1 MSAAVDLI
9 ADFGVD
15 TSNVSIGAVYGR
27 LSVGKGFFERSAV
40 AGWCGH
46 VSDLDVRPFIC
57 RWP

>member
-27 LSVGKGFFERSAV
+27 LSVGKG
-40 AGWCGH
+40 
-46 VSDLDVRPFIC
+46 
-57 RWP
+57 